1 MKKAYVGSANN
12 VKVNA
17 VKKILE
23 PFGYEV
29 IGIAVNSLV
38 SNQPL
43 NDEETIKGA
52 YNRAKALPNDG
63 LRIGLEAGVEL
74 VNDDL
79 FLTNF
84 GVLIDQDHNIYKAGG
99 TRIVLP
105 EEIKKMIFEEHLELS
120 DAMEKHFKTV
130 DIKHHQ
136 GAIGYFT
143 TGLVVR
149 MDIFEHIVKLL
160 YGQCRYKTN
169 NN

>member
-1 MKKAYVGSANN
+1 MKKVYVGSGNN

-17 VKKILE
+17 VKKVLE

-29 IGIAVNSLV
+29 CGIAVDSLV
-38 SNQPL
+38 SSQPL
-43 NDEETIKGA
+43 TDEETIKGA
-52 YNRAKALPNDG
+52 YNRAKALPSDG

-84 GVLIDQDHNIYKAGG
+84 GVLIDQDNNVYKAGG

-143 TGLVVR
+143 DGLVVR

-160 YGQCRYKTN
+160 YGQYRYKTN

>member
-1 MKKAYVGSANN
+1 MF
-12 VKVNA
+12 VKEQ
-17 VKKILE
+17 KLIH
-23 PFGYEV
+23 
-29 IGIAVNSLV
+29 
-38 SNQPL
+38 NQT
-43 NDEETIKGA
+43 N
-52 YNRAKALPNDG
+52 
-63 LRIGLEAGVEL
+63 
-74 VNDDL
+74 DL

-84 GVLIDQDHNIYKAGG
+84 GVLIDQDNNVYKAGG

-143 TGLVVR
+143 DGLVVR

-160 YGQCRYKTN
+160 YGQYRYKTN

>member
-1 MKKAYVGSANN
+1 MKKVYVGSGNN

-17 VKKILE
+17 VKKVLE

-29 IGIAVNSLV
+29 SGIAVDSLV
-38 SNQPL
+38 SSQPL
-43 NDEETIKGA
+43 TDEETIKGA
-52 YNRAKALPNDG
+52 YNRAKALPSDG

-84 GVLIDQDHNIYKAGG
+84 GVLIDQDNNVYKAGG

-143 TGLVVR
+143 DGLVVR

-160 YGQCRYKTN
+160 YGQYRYKTN